1 MVESLILVID
11 EVPFLVQSIEDAMG
25 SLQRCIDL
33 QSTDTKLKIVLSGS
47 SVSFMEQQ
55 VLGNKSP
62 LYGRRTAQIRLLP
75 FTLPETKA
83 LYGGTLV
90 NTILVQLIT
99 SGVPLYVSYFSSRK
113 SFQEN
118 IKQLFF
124 TSNALLYN
132 EPLTILNMEVSDPP
146 VFFTILELLAHG
158 VNKNVELAD
167 KSGMSAPNV
176 SYYLNLLQEIGLIA
190 KKLPFGEKIERKPS
204 GIYVMDCFCFISNM
218 FIRTRL

>member
-190 KKLPFGEKIERKPS
+190 KKLPFGEKK
-204 GIYVMDCFCFISNM
+204 
-218 FIRTRL
+218 